1 MSVLQAVILGVV
13 QGLTE
18 FLPISSSAHLAIV
31 PWLAGWSFEPHA
43 AFLFDVLVQLG
54 TLVPLLVIF
63 RADLA
68 RILLSLAR
76 VVLQRAGSWSGDARL
91 GLWVVVGTLPAAAI
105 GLLVKDRVEAAF
117 AEPRSV
123 FVFLLVTALILVAG
137 ERMARR
143 QRDLSQLS
151 AVDAILVGL
160 AQALAL
166 FPGISR
172 SGATIAT
179 GRARGFARAEAAR
192 FSFLLAIPAL
202 VGAGLV
208 AATDLGAVAGSA
220 DLLWPIIAGTLTSAV
235 VGYLA
240 IRWLLAF
247 LGRHSLN
254 VFAIYCVAIA
264 IAGLALSA
272 VRG

>member
-1 MSVLQAVILGVV
+1 MTVLQAVILGIV

-18 FLPISSSAHLAIV
+18 FVPVSSSAHLAIV

-68 RILLSLAR
+68 RILLGLAR
-76 VVLQRAGSWSGDARL
+76 AVLQRGASWTDDARL
-91 GLWVVVGTLPAAAI
+91 GLWVMVGTLPAAAL
-105 GLLVKDRVEAAF
+105 GLVVKDRVEAAF
-117 AEPRSV
+117 AEPRAV
-123 FVFLLVTALILVAG
+123 FVFLLITGLILVAG

-143 QRDLSQLS
+143 QRDLRQLS
-151 AVDAILVGL
+151 AVDAVIVGL

-166 FPGISR
+166 FPGLSR
-172 SGATIAT
+172 SGTTIAA
-179 GRARGFARAEAAR
+179 GRARGFSRPEAAR

-202 VGAGLV
+202 AGAGLV
-208 AATDLGAVAGSA
+208 AAADLGAVQGFS
-220 DLLWPIIAGTLTSAV
+220 DLSLPLIAGTLASAG
-235 VGYLA
+235 VGYVA

-247 LGRHSLN
+247 LARRSLN
-254 VFAIYCVAIA
+254 VFAIYCFAVA
-264 IAGLALSA
+264 IAGLLLSS

>member
-1 MSVLQAVILGVV
+1 MTVLQAVILGIV

-18 FLPISSSAHLAIV
+18 FVPVSSSAHLAIV

-68 RILLSLAR
+68 RILLGVAKA
-76 VVLQRAGSWSGDARL
+76 VLRRGGSWNDDARL
-91 GLWVVVGTLPAAAI
+91 GLWVILGTVPAAVI
-105 GLLVKDRVEAAF
+105 GLAIKDRVEAAF
-117 AEPRSV
+117 AEPRVV
-123 FVFLLVTALILVAG
+123 FVFLMITGLMLIAG

-143 QRDLSQLS
+143 NRDLGQLS
-151 AVDAILVGL
+151 AVDAIIVGL
-160 AQALAL
+160 AQAFAI

-172 SGATIAT
+172 SGSTIAA
-179 GRARGFARAEAAR
+179 GRARGFERAEAAR

-202 VGAGLV
+202 AGAGLV
-208 AATDLGAVAGSA
+208 AATELSAVEGFSDLLGPIVAGTVA
-220 DLLWPIIAGTLTSAV
+220 AAV

-247 LGRHSLN
+247 LARRSLT
-254 VFAIYCVAIA
+254 VFAIYCFAVA
-264 IAGLALSA
+264 IAGLVLGA

>member
-1 MSVLQAVILGVV
+1 MLQAVILGVV

-18 FLPISSSAHLAIV
+18 FLPVSSSAHLAIV

-68 RILLSLAR
+68 RILLGLAR
-76 VVLQRAGSWSGDARL
+76 VVLQRGGSWSGDARL

-105 GLLVKDRVEAAF
+105 GLLVRDQVEAAF
-117 AEPRSV
+117 AEPRAV
-123 FVFLLVTALILVAG
+123 FVFLLMTGLILVAG
-137 ERMARR
+137 EQMARR

-151 AVDAILVGL
+151 AIDAILVGL

-202 VGAGLV
+202 AGAGLV
-208 AATDLGAVAGSA
+208 AATDLGALAGSA
-220 DLLWPIIAGTLTSAV
+220 DLLLPIVAGTLTSAF

-247 LGRHSLN
+247 LARRSLH

-264 IAGLALSA
+264 IAGLVLSA

>member
-1 MSVLQAVILGVV
+1 MTILQAVILGIV

-18 FLPISSSAHLAIV
+18 FLPVSSSAHLAIV
-31 PWLAGWSFEPHA
+31 PWVAGWSLEPHV

-54 TLVPLLVIF
+54 TLIPLLVIF

-68 RILLSLAR
+68 RILRGLAHA
-76 VVLQRAGSWSGDARL
+76 VLRRGASWDDDARL
-91 GLWVVVGTLPAAAI
+91 GLWVVVGTLPAAVI
-105 GLLVKDRVEAAF
+105 GLLIKDQVEAAF

-123 FVFLLVTALILVAG
+123 FLFLLITALILVAG
-137 ERMARR
+137 ERMARSNR
-143 QRDLSQLS
+143 TLGRLS
-151 AVDAILVGL
+151 AVDAVSVGL

-172 SGATIAT
+172 SGSTIAA
-179 GRARGFARAEAAR
+179 GRARGLARAEAAR

-202 VGAGLV
+202 AGAGLV
-208 AATDLGAVAGSA
+208 AATDLGAVEGVSDLVGPILAGA
-220 DLLWPIIAGTLTSAV
+220 LTSAV

-247 LGRHSLN
+247 LARRSLI
-254 VFAIYCVAIA
+254 VFAVYCFSVG
-264 IAGLALSA
+264 IAGLVLSA
-272 VRG
+272 FRG

>member
-1 MSVLQAVILGVV
+1 LTVLQAVILGIV

-18 FLPISSSAHLAIV
+18 FVPVSSSAHLAIV

-54 TLVPLLVIF
+54 TLIPLFVIF

-68 RILLSLAR
+68 RILLGLAR
-76 VVLQRAGSWSGDARL
+76 AVLQPGGSWTDDARL
-91 GLWVVVGTLPAAAI
+91 GLWVMVGTLPAAAL
-105 GLLVKDRVEAAF
+105 GLVVKDRVEAAF
-117 AEPRSV
+117 AEPRAI
-123 FVFLLVTALILVAG
+123 FVFLLITGLILVAG
-137 ERMARR
+137 ERLARR
-143 QRDLSQLS
+143 QRGLSQLS
-151 AVDAILVGL
+151 AVDAIIVGL

-166 FPGISR
+166 FPGLSR
-172 SGATIAT
+172 SGATIAA
-179 GRARGFARAEAAR
+179 GRARGFSRAEAAR

-202 VGAGLV
+202 AGAGLV
-208 AATDLGAVAGSA
+208 AATDLGTVEGVSDLLVPIVAGTVA
-220 DLLWPIIAGTLTSAV
+220 SAV

-247 LGRHSLN
+247 LARRSLN
-254 VFAIYCVAIA
+254 VFAVYCFALA
-264 IAGLALSA
+264 IAGLVLSA